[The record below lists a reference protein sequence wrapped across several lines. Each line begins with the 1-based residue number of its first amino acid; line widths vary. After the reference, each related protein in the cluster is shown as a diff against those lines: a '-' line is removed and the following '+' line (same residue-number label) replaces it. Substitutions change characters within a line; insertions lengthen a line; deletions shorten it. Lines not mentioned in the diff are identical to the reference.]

1 MNVTLQTERQ
11 QPAGFNI
18 PFVREMA
25 EITQHMWKNGWDE
38 RNGGNVSYL
47 LKEEEVAPYIDIHH
61 VIRTITPAF
70 SVQELA
76 GQYFIVTASGKYFK
90 NVLADPEGN
99 LGVLRV
105 SADGQ
110 VLEVLWGL
118 NGGANPTSELPT
130 HFMSHIERLKRDPN
144 HRVVMHNH
152 ATHVLAMT
160 FIHELD
166 EAKFTKTLWQM
177 CTECVVVFPDGVGII
192 PWMMPGSN
200 EIGRAT
206 AEKMQEYHAVIWP
219 QHGIFGTGTTID
231 EAFGL
236 IETIEKAAQVYML
249 VAGHDIRQRITDEQ
263 LLALTEQFG
272 VTPRPGIIQ
281 NEV

>member
-1 MNVTLQTERQ
+1 MNVTLTNETTQA
-11 QPAGFNI
+11 AGFHI

-47 LKEEEVAPYIDIHH
+47 LEEEEVAQYIDINY
-61 VIRTITPAF
+61 VIRKIKPAF
-70 SVQELA
+70 SMHELA
-76 GQYFIVTASGKYFK
+76 GKYFIVTASGKYFK
-90 NVLADPEGN
+90 NVLADPENN

-105 SADGQ
+105 SNDGLE
-110 VLEVLWGL
+110 LEVLWGL
-118 NGGANPTSELPT
+118 KSGANPTSELPT
-130 HFMSHIERLKRDPN
+130 HFMSHIERLKVDPK

-152 ATHVLAMT
+152 ATNVLAMT

-166 EAKFTKTLWQM
+166 EMKFTKTLWQM

-192 PWMMPGSN
+192 PWMVPGSN
-200 EIGRAT
+200 EIGRET
-206 AEKMQEYHAVIWP
+206 AGKMKEYHAVIWP

-249 VAGHDIRQRITDEQ
+249 VASHEIRQRITDQQ
-263 LLALTEQFG
+263 LATLAQAFG
-272 VTPRPGIIQ
+272 VTPRPGILGM
-281 NEV
+281 EV